1 MIFLSEEKMASTKM
15 LEEFGFPPEEIAAF
29 LQMEESRQYFAQE
42 RLLRKHRK
50 ALLEGIHRDEKRL
63 ADLDLQDG
71 RQRASRVGRKG

>member
-1 MIFLSEEKMASTKM
+1 MASTKM

-29 LQMEESRQYFAQE
+29 LRMEESRQYFAQE

-71 RQRASRVGRKG
+71 RPRASRVGRKG

>member
-71 RQRASRVGRKG
+71 RPRASRVGRKG

>member
-1 MIFLSEEKMASTKM
+1 MIFLSEEKMASTNM

-29 LQMEESRQYFAQE
+29 LRMEESRQYFAQE

-63 ADLDLQDG
+63 ADLDFLLHEIK
-71 RQRASRVGRKG
+71 SRSQGV